1 VKKSQLKEMIREE
14 LLREGTV
21 YDIKDGY
28 DQMSV
33 LLASLAEEIE
43 NAIDDAGDYSE
54 KTITNA
60 KKLVSINKQLKSIL
74 DKAITVAKNTQ
85 NIEYND

>member
-1 VKKSQLKEMIREE
+1 MKKSQLKEMIREE